1 MQKANKMRDKL
12 IIEFTE
18 NYMGKLF
25 YFCLKKTG
33 SHVEAEDLTQDISLQ
48 IISALNKGTM
58 PTSFSA
64 WIWQIARNR
73 YSVWAKEKH
82 NRNESVTG
90 SDIGD
95 YELKDEGENVLDE
108 MIHTEQMALLRRE
121 LAFIKS
127 DYRNI
132 VIAYYI
138 EDKNVR
144 EIASLLSLPTNTV
157 KSKLLRARE
166 ILKEGM
172 NMAREFGKRSYN
184 PENVGFVAS
193 GDQPSGLPWKAVN
206 RKIPNNILL
215 QASNNP
221 STIEE
226 LSIELGVALPYMEE
240 EVEKLHQATLL
251 EKQGDKYITNFFILD
266 KDCQI
271 EIYNVLRRGARERS
285 RLIGEFID
293 ERIADIRKL
302 GIAGDHIDDNI
313 IRWWLVPHLID
324 RLIENSVKAKSNVY
338 DPPVRANGES
348 WGFVGYEIFEY
359 PEDVGMSQNGNG
371 DGKNMLWVY
380 GEFPPN
386 RDEILLLCD
395 CIRNKRHVTSFSDIE
410 KNVWE
415 NIEGKFAHTSD
426 SGETVSDV
434 LVLTSDSWDK
444 IGQLFQEHRN
454 YNKLMENM
462 LCAYDKV
469 EEIFKKYSHK
479 VLHDNLGYNIRMEF
493 YKMRRM
499 CVNDLATDGILTL
512 PANIDNC
519 TALMYIV
526 LG

>member
-1 MQKANKMRDKL
+1 MQKANEMCDKL
-12 IIEFTE
+12 INEFTE

-33 SHVEAEDLTQDISLQ
+33 NNVEAEDLTQDIALQ
-48 IISALNKGTM
+48 IITALNKGTI

-64 WIWQIARNR
+64 WVWQIARNR
-73 YSVWAKEKH
+73 YSVWAKQKH

-271 EIYNVLRRGARERS
+271 EIYNVIRQGARERS
-285 RLIGEFID
+285 RLIGEFMDDRID
-293 ERIADIRKL
+293 DIRKL

-313 IRWWLVPHLID
+313 IRWWLVPHLI
-324 RLIENSVKAKSNVY
+324 RIKSASAPLHHILIKA
-338 DPPVRANGES
+338 
-348 WGFVGYEIFEY
+348 F
-359 PEDVGMSQNGNG
+359 
-371 DGKNMLWVY
+371 
-380 GEFPPN
+380 
-386 RDEILLLCD
+386 
-395 CIRNKRHVTSFSDIE
+395 RNKQTMSLPAASRTALVT
-410 KNVWE
+410 NVM
-415 NIEGKFAHTSD
+415 HTVYV
-426 SGETVSDV
+426 ETVLVKIFSY
-434 LVLTSDSWDK
+434 LVLLHLRRY
-444 IGQLFQEHRN
+444 LFSRTAIRTC
-454 YNKLMENM
+454 LFIVF
-462 LCAYDKV
+462 KV
-469 EEIFKKYSHK
+469 FPE
-479 VLHDNLGYNIRMEF
+479 
-493 YKMRRM
+493 
-499 CVNDLATDGILTL
+499 
-512 PANIDNC
+512 
-519 TALMYIV
+519 
-526 LG
+526 

>member
-1 MQKANKMRDKL
+1 MQKANKMRDRL

-48 IISALNKGTM
+48 IIAALNNGTI

-73 YSVWAKEKH
+73 YSVWTKEKH

-184 PENVGFVAS
+184 PEQIAFVMN
-193 GDQPSGLPWKAVN
+193 GKDGTKGQPWSIITHLLYK
-206 RKIPNNILL
+206 NIFLETYE
-215 QASNNP
+215 NP
-221 STIEE
+221 QTAEE
-226 LSIELGVALPYMEE
+226 LSLELGIALPYMEDELEFLVREQLLRKEGNKYQTDFCIVSRE
-240 EVEKLHQATLL
+240 EQRARFDANKRIQKPLTEKICA
-251 EKQGDKYITNFFILD
+251 
-266 KDCQI
+266 
-271 EIYNVLRRGARERS
+271 
-285 RLIGEFID
+285 FID
-293 ERIADIRKL
+293 AYMREETTK
-302 GIAGDHIDDNI
+302 ID
-313 IRWWLVPHLID
+313 V
-324 RLIENSVKAKSNVY
+324 
-338 DPPVRANGES
+338 
-348 WGFVGYEIFEY
+348 GFVGYEAAKWALLVRVFDLLKFTCEKREGIATEESHPDRPDGGKWTLTGYETIDWQKPDFVGLHGYLSHDENEMKFDIGFGQCKFFYKNIQEKTPIHLSWNEVYTLWLVCNGKTDECEHGYLEKMLEY
-359 PEDVGMSQNGNG
+359 GYLKKENSVILPNVVVI
-371 DGKNMLWVY
+371 KNVKVLTD
-380 GEFPPN
+380 ELITKI
-386 RDEILLLCD
+386 DEICD
-395 CIRNKRHVTSFSDIE
+395 LILQAPDIE
-410 KNVWE
+410 R
-415 NIEGKFAHTSD
+415 G
-426 SGETVSDV
+426 
-434 LVLTSDSWDK
+434 
-444 IGQLFQEHRN
+444 
-454 YNKLMENM
+454 
-462 LCAYDKV
+462 
-469 EEIFKKYSHK
+469 
-479 VLHDNLGYNIRMEF
+479 
-493 YKMRRM
+493 
-499 CVNDLATDGILTL
+499 
-512 PANIDNC
+512 
-519 TALMYIV
+519 YIV
-526 LG
+526 EQALENGWLTYNEDMPKTIGAYIYN